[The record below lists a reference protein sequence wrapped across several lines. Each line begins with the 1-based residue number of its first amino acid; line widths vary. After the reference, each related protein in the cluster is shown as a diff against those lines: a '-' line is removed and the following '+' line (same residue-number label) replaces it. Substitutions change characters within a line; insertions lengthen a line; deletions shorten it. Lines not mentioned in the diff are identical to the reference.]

1 MKTRQDRCYRSP
13 WRGGRLLLALLL
25 GGSTALAQAGP
36 VRLVLDTGTV
46 IPLNAGGS
54 DFAGEFGQ
62 IPLPRDQQIHA
73 VAADYV
79 NGRLYVTLTQ
89 PQPHYVTQVHDI
101 VTLKQLDSLDDV
113 VEVVVPDD
121 DKARTLLTRHYVPD
135 QNGRYN
141 GDVLSLLMM
150 ISPGRPQLRE
160 RRRYEQVL
168 SEGADDRE
176 QYELLPRCHAGGK
189 LPFLTTRPPWRLDRQ
204 FEPAFPPGEINADAE
219 RERTTG
225 VRRSLQ
231 ACLPGGD
238 TLELEY
244 KPRGLFQQ
252 CTLHALVQRHGK
264 REVRRYPLSEGPF
277 DSPLQ
282 SQHARLLGEDSR
294 FLVLPGLDFAVDL
307 KTGARTNNVADGL
320 RWTQRS
326 ADRSRLYSF
335 PRYYN
340 YRSILSEEYT
350 EGGSPWYCCGVGRLS
365 LVDGALHRDTLPL
378 PPLLQETLDRNDQR
392 LAAFRAR
399 LELRQAQG
407 EDYVDDEA
415 NHAAEAEQLR
425 LNEPTSLEQRLG
437 RFSIIAVLDP

>member
-1 MKTRQDRCYRSP
+1 MKTRQDRRYRSP
-13 WRGGRLLLALLL
+13 WRSGHLLLALLL
-25 GGSTALAQAGP
+25 CGSAALAQASP

-46 IPLNAGGS
+46 IPLNADGS
-54 DFAGEFGQ
+54 DFAGEFEQ
-62 IPLPRDQQIHA
+62 IPLPLDQRIHA

-79 NGRLYVTLTQ
+79 SGRLYVTLTQ

-101 VTLKQLDSLDDV
+101 ATLKQLDSLDDV

-121 DKARTLLTRHYVPD
+121 DKARTLLTRRYVPD
-135 QNGRYN
+135 QNDRYD
-141 GDVLSLLMM
+141 GDVLSLLML

-160 RRRYEQVL
+160 RRRYEHVL

-189 LPFLTTRPPWRLDRQ
+189 LPFLTTRPPWRLDRR
-204 FEPAFPPGEINADAE
+204 FKPAFPPGEINANAE

-231 ACLPGGD
+231 ACLPGGG

-244 KPRGLFQQ
+244 KLDPPFQQ
-252 CTLHALVQRHGK
+252 SGLHALVQRHGK
-264 REVRRYPLSEGPF
+264 HEVRRYPLSGPY

-294 FLVLPGLDFAVDL
+294 FLVMPRPGFAVDL
-307 KTGARTNNVADGL
+307 KTGARTNHVVDAS

-326 ADRSRLYSF
+326 ADRNRLYSF
-335 PRYYN
+335 PHHYT

-350 EGGSPWYCCGVGRLS
+350 EGGSRWFVGGVGRLS
-365 LVDGALHRDTLPL
+365 LVDGTLSSDTLPL
-378 PPLLQETLDRNDQR
+378 PAPLQETLDRNDHR

-399 LELRQAQG
+399 LELRLAQG
-407 EDYVDDEA
+407 EDVVDDEA
-415 NHAAEAEQLR
+415 NQAAEAEQQR
-425 LNEPTSLEQRLG
+425 LAEPTSLEQRLG